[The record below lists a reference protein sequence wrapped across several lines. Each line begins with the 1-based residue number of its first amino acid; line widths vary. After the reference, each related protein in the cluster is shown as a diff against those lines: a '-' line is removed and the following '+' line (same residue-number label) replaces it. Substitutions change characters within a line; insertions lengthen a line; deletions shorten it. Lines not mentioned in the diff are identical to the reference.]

1 MKWILPI
8 IAVILLFAMELFL
21 GSVSISMGEI
31 WSVLTGN
38 SNDDVNEIII
48 KQSRLPRA
56 VVASMSGAGLALCG
70 LLMQRFFQNP
80 LAGPSV
86 LGITSGASLGVALVI
101 MAGGAFLG
109 SWGVIGGA
117 FMGAMVVLLLIILF
131 STRSVSPTTLL
142 IFGLMVGY
150 LVGALVTILQF
161 GSTKESLRSFVFWGM
176 GSFADRSWVETG
188 VLSLVV
194 FIGAALTF
202 LLHRQL
208 DLWSLGEEYARS
220 MGLNHQRFRIY
231 ILVLTGMMT
240 GVITAYCGPI
250 AFLGL
255 AVPHLARGLWSS
267 GRHRVLVPAVMIT
280 GMIVALGCDLI
291 SRLPGTEGGL
301 PLNAVTSFLGA
312 PVVIAIILKGRRV
325 F

>member
-1 MKWILPI
+1 
-8 IAVILLFAMELFL
+8 
-21 GSVSISMGEI
+21 
-31 WSVLTGN
+31 
-38 SNDDVNEIII
+38 
-48 KQSRLPRA
+48 
-56 VVASMSGAGLALCG
+56 
-70 LLMQRFFQNP
+70 
-80 LAGPSV
+80 
-86 LGITSGASLGVALVI
+86 
-101 MAGGAFLG
+101 
-109 SWGVIGGA
+109 
-117 FMGAMVVLLLIILF
+117 MGAMVVLLLIILF